1 LLVSLPTLSDPGL
14 APDGCSVIYA
24 LEPVPNLTGGLDWSR
39 LRATVREDLATRI
52 ERLGYPVDVV
62 EEAMVDPVEWA
73 RQGLAAGTP
82 FSLSHRFSQSGPFRP
97 ANVDDR
103 APGLVFVGSG
113 TVPGVGIPMVLLSGK
128 LGAERLGPG
137 T

>member
-1 LLVSLPTLSDPGL
+1 
-14 APDGCSVIYA
+14 
-24 LEPVPNLTGGLDWSR
+24 VPNLTAGLDWSR
-39 LRATVREDLATRI
+39 LRSRVRDDLAAQVT
-52 ERLGYPVDVV
+52 RLGYPVDIV
-62 EEAMVDPVEWA
+62 EETVVDPVDWA

-97 ANVDDR
+97 ANVDAR
-103 APGLVFVGSG
+103 APGLVFVGTG

-128 LGAERLGPG
+128 LAAERLGSG